1 MRAYRQRRAALLVT
15 LGCLGSPRRPHAVA
29 QVPSSAGALVNL
41 VIGLVAIGVSA
52 YLALL
57 NQASEM
63 ASRERA
69 RVLEVAYDGIS
80 FAISTTPSPIG
91 QRRTGTIWVDQRAG
105 RGQGKDKPDVG

>member
-1 MRAYRQRRAALLVT
+1 
-15 LGCLGSPRRPHAVA
+15 
-29 QVPSSAGALVNL
+29 VPSSAGVLVNL

-63 ASRERA
+63 ASGDLA

-80 FAISTTPSPIG
+80 FAISTTSSLLDKG
-91 QRRTGTIWVDQRAG
+91 AIWLDQRAG
-105 RGQGKDKPDVG
+105 RGQGKDKPAVG